1 MKKVLLTTVTL
12 FALSANANFN
22 SSSHNWNMGSDPF
35 KATISA
41 AESIYK
47 EVEKVNGWR
56 DTAKL
61 IKDAKAAQAK
71 GDSVT
76 ALKLAKVA
84 HNQAVRAKEQ
94 IPAMQNA
101 GPRF

>member
-1 MKKVLLTTVTL
+1 
-12 FALSANANFN
+12 
-22 SSSHNWNMGSDPF
+22 MGSDPF
-35 KATISA
+35 KSTISE
-41 AESIYK
+41 AESIYN
-47 EVEKVNGWR
+47 EIVKVNGWR

-61 IKDAKAAQAK
+61 IKDAKAAHAK
-71 GDSVT
+71 GDTAT

-94 IPAMQNA
+94 VPAMKNA